1 MSEIQP
7 DQPTDD
13 TEGHLKHR
21 LVDDGA
27 DDANDTDDT
36 EGHKAHSFDASDDED
51 DTEGHM
57 KHR

>member
-7 DQPTDD
+7 DQPADD

-27 DDANDTDDT
+27 EETDDT
-36 EGHKAHSFDASDDED
+36 EGHKVHRFDGADDED